1 MKKTLILAAMA
12 ALMVT
17 SCAKDENVKTN
28 EQEVKFVIDGPVTRV
43 TTNNNV
49 TSFEVGDEIKITSEG
64 LFEDISNEVY
74 TLSDGGLEGQVV
86 KFKKDGTTGTFVAHY
101 PTSVDNTDGTVSYTV
116 PGMQNAENFHSSM
129 FMTATAEGNSEN
141 SIVNLQFRHCLAW
154 VKVVLNNI
162 EGANV
167 SVCNVAPTAKFNAG
181 TVTAEGEPTE
191 IYTWKQTDKQEY
203 WVLVPAQTVAA
214 DKRFITVTTTEGKTY
229 EYTLANALEIST
241 AKVKTVT
248 LTLKVEAGEEYIE
261 GSFSV
266 DGMDDAI
273 WEEEDMPL
281 EGDLNEAVEP
291 AVELISAEAGNFA
304 NVTLN
309 ANQTGKDKLVAGWGT
324 VIANSQDKEGEVVI
338 ATYPNATIVVEND
351 AATITGAGKGTGAW
365 YNKNLAY
372 LATNAKPG
380 TYEITMSYKVETVSE
395 TADDNQLQIMLMQ
408 GGITTNVYYQF
419 CSSNYSYPVCTAEYT
434 TKSFTAVIPAD
445 ANLSGG
451 VIFMVTPK
459 KVNSQKFYIKD
470 VTIIEVK

>member
-1 MKKTLILAAMA
+1 MKKTLLIAAAA
-12 ALMVT
+12 ALVIT

-28 EQEVKFVIDGPVTRV
+28 DQEVKFVINGPVTRV
-43 TTNNNV
+43 NTTENI
-49 TSFEVGDEIKITSEG
+49 TSFEVGDEVKITSRE
-64 LFEDISNEVY
+64 LFEDITNEVY
-74 TLSDGGLEGQVV
+74 TLTDNGLEGKTV
-86 KFKKDGTTGTFVAHY
+86 KFKKEGSTAYFWAHY
-101 PTSVDNTDGTVSYTV
+101 PTNVDYTDNDVCFTV
-116 PGMQNAENFHSSM
+116 PEIQTADNFHTSM
-129 FMTATAEGNSEN
+129 FMVAHAEGGAEYPE
-141 SIVNLQFRHCLAW
+141 VDLRFRHCLAW
-154 VKVVLNNI
+154 VKILLDNI
-162 EGANV
+162 EGAQV
-167 SVCNVAPTAKFNAG
+167 SLCNVLPTACGFGVEKAMG
-181 TVTAEGEPTE
+181 DPTE
-191 IYTWKQTDKQEY
+191 IFTWKQEDKQEY
-203 WVLVPAQTVAA
+203 WVLVPAQTFAA
-214 DKRFITVTTTEGKTY
+214 ENRFITVTTAEGKTY
-229 EYTLANALEIST
+229 EYTLASDLTIST

-281 EGDLNEAVEP
+281 EGDLNEVVEP

-324 VIANSQDKEGEVVI
+324 VITNSQDKEGEEVI

-351 AATITGAGKGTGAW
+351 AATITGAGKGTGSW

-395 TADDNQLQIMLMQ
+395 TIDDNQLQIMLMQ
-408 GGITTNVYYQF
+408 GGITGNVYYQF
-419 CSSNYSYPVCTAEYT
+419 GNSNYSYPVCTAEYT
-434 TKSFTAVIPAD
+434 TKSFTAVIPANAD
-445 ANLSGG
+445 LSGG

-470 VTIIEVK
+470 VTIVEVK